1 MKNNY
6 FEEMKSWIPL
16 SQMDKASPE
25 MYKERIT
32 KAYECDL
39 PHRDFVLIPYIG
51 KEEIVEYDYPELIG
65 LCPVTFYPD
74 VYRVK
79 IRFIPNELIPELKS
93 LKFYYMDYTTVPISH
108 EHLASKIY
116 NDFVSQVR
124 PKACYLE
131 LFTNVRGGL
140 TTNIEIGDKL

>member
-1 MKNNY
+1 MNNY
-6 FEEMKSWIPL
+6 FNEMKTWKPL
-16 SQMDKASPE
+16 SKMDDASPE

-39 PHRDFVLIPYIG
+39 PHKKFVLIPYVG
-51 KEEIVEYDYPELIG
+51 EEEIVEYDYPELVG

-74 VYRVK
+74 IYRVT
-79 IRFIPNELIPELKS
+79 IRFVPDKVVPELKS

-116 NDFVSQVR
+116 NEFIEQVN
-124 PKACYLE
+124 PKKCCLKLY
-131 LFTNVRGGL
+131 TNVRGGL
-140 TTNIEIGDKL
+140 TTNVGIGDKF